1 MIDRR
6 PEVIAFIGP
15 SCSVLDAQ
23 RVLPTATYLPP
34 LKCGD
39 ILQAL
44 RLKPRRIAIIDGV
57 FREVPSTWHKE
68 ILFAM
73 DSGVEVW
80 GAASMGALRAA
91 ELAEYGMRGFG
102 PIFSDY
108 FNGVL
113 TDDDEVALLFGQV
126 GDQYYCVSDAM
137 VNIRATIAE
146 AVDQSVVPPEYA
158 DKILSELKNFHY
170 SDRHLVTYLKRRDD
184 ERSRVLLQWVSQ
196 GHAIDL
202 KREDAMGLLSYLQ
215 AHDARTAQRPL
226 RTNHTLALRRL
237 NLRIM
242 TAPLDFELRWLPPE
256 EQYLQSWKSRRSFAL
271 LRRLAYFLAMYDGLL
286 AVLSV
291 DVAAN
296 STERPFSVG
305 VVGGGVRI
313 VDHELQTMITGLDA
327 LLAHHQRSVGRSGGS
342 WRDAYCACLKL
353 EDMYIEFKRDYGGNI
368 DRHSRESPVEHRI
381 LYLLSQ
387 LWWFHQ
393 EHLRQLQLSPQADR
407 VQEQTVEF
415 RRVRRLL
422 SGTDTHE
429 WMSRN
434 DLDAHAMQELMAMEC
449 NYRYL
454 VEGSF
459 FEHLGFLEPPHC
471 RCWLLDAA
479 TLVEELAEGRARKA

>member
-1 MIDRR
+1 MIDRYR
-6 PEVIAFIGP
+6 EVIAFIGP

-68 ILFAM
+68 ILFAI

-91 ELAEYGMRGFG
+91 ELTQYGMRGFG
-102 PIFSDY
+102 SIFSDY

-113 TDDDEVALLFGQV
+113 TDDDEVALLFGQA
-126 GDQYYCVSDAM
+126 GDQYHCLSDAM

-146 AVDQSVVPPEYA
+146 AVNQSVVPSEYA
-158 DKILSELKNFHY
+158 GEILSALKKLHY
-170 SDRHLVTYLKRRDD
+170 PDRNLVTYLKRQDD
-184 ERSRVLLQWVSQ
+184 EWSRVLLQWVNQ

-202 KREDAMGLLSYLQ
+202 KREDTVGLLSYLQ
-215 AHDARTAQRPL
+215 AHDARTSQRPP
-226 RTNHTLALRRL
+226 RANHTLALRRL

-256 EQYLQSWKSRRSFAL
+256 ERYLQSWKSRRSFAL
-271 LRRLAYFLAMYDGLL
+271 LRRLAYFLAMFDGLL

-291 DVAAN
+291 DAAAS
-296 STERPFSVG
+296 STERPFSAG
-305 VVGGGVRI
+305 VVGGGVGI
-313 VDHELQTMITGLDA
+313 VDHELQTMIARLDA
-327 LLAHHQRSVGRSGGS
+327 LLAHQQRAVRHVDGS
-342 WRDAYCACLKL
+342 WRDAYYACLKL
-353 EDMYIEFKRDYGGNI
+353 ENMYTEFKRDYGGDI
-368 DRHSRESPVEHRI
+368 DRHLRESPVEHRI
-381 LYLLSQ
+381 VYLLSQ

-393 EHLRQLQLSPQADR
+393 GHLRGLGLSPQADR
-407 VQEQTVEF
+407 VREQTIEF

-422 SGTDTHE
+422 SGSDTHG
-429 WMSRN
+429 WMSHN

-459 FEHLGFLEPPHC
+459 FEHLGFLEPPHD

-479 TLVEELAEGRARKA
+479 TLVEEQAEGRTLNA